1 MIATTYA
8 KAVHAEHADIE
19 GLLYDS
25 PLTGGD
31 VCAVATNTTQRAYNG
46 AKHGGGKTMRCR
58 ESAARE
64 HSMQVARVATIVG
77 VEEARRLSAIDPAQA
92 DLAQGATLAGAM
104 ALAAMRERAWIER
117 DDDDAG
123 NHRRSGR

>member
-1 MIATTYA
+1 M
-8 KAVHAEHADIE
+8 
-19 GLLYDS
+19 
-25 PLTGGD
+25 
-31 VCAVATNTTQRAYNG
+31 G
-46 AKHGGGKTMRCR
+46 AKHDREKTMRCR

-64 HSMQVARVATIVG
+64 HGMQIAQIATIVG
-77 VEEARRLSAIDPAQA
+77 AEEARRLSAIDPVQA
-92 DLAQGATLAGAM
+92 DLAQGATLAGTM